1 MSESF
6 VHHFVEAHGPDYDK
20 EQLFFTVRDLVGGGM
35 ETTAT
40 VIRWAIVLLTNHVSV
55 QERLH
60 AEVDSVVGRDRLPSL
75 DDRSRSVCTITYVIW
90 QLLDIASQNRA
101 ILARVESRRRHLSR

>member
-6 VHHFVEAHGPDYDK
+6 VHYFIKAQGPDYDK
-20 EQLFFTVRDLVGGGM
+20 EQLSFTIRDLVEGGM

-40 VIRWAIVLLTNHVSV
+40 VIRWAIVLLTNHISV

-60 AEVDSVVGRDRLPSL
+60 AEIVSVVGRHRLPSL
-75 DDRSRSVCTITYVIW
+75 DDRSRSVEV
-90 QLLDIASQNRA
+90 
-101 ILARVESRRRHLSR
+101 

>member
-1 MSESF
+1 
-6 VHHFVEAHGPDYDK
+6 
-20 EQLFFTVRDLVGGGM
+20 M

-60 AEVDSVVGRDRLPSL
+60 AEIDSVVGRDRLPSL
-75 DDRSRSVCTITYVIW
+75 DDRSRSVEVTY
-90 QLLDIASQNRA
+90 
-101 ILARVESRRRHLSR
+101 